1 MICGACAGEL
11 AAAAIAAAG
20 IVRGKCLGNRCTRQ
34 QIGIGGIESGNDVQ
48 HRFCRGFHAPRPSR
62 QSCDGGASG
71 RLWIG
76 GGCSDL
82 ASLGR
87 RSRGERTERDGKR
100 SDS

>member
-48 HRFCRGFHAPRPSR
+48 HRFCRGF
-62 QSCDGGASG
+62 SCSQALTAELRWWS
-71 RLWIG
+71 LW
-76 GGCSDL
+76 
-82 ASLGR
+82 ASLDWRWLQQLGLL
-87 RSRGERTERDGKR
+87 GQAEQGTED
-100 SDS
+100 